1 MPKTTTNPFT
11 QTIRHAVTNLATGDG
26 AISGGLSSTNIFNTK
41 AFLSAG
47 SEGSVVKSI
56 TITSDDSAAK
66 NIAFYLNTDGGTS
79 RYLLGVI
86 NVPITSGYTGAIIN
100 VDVLNNIYLTGLTLD
115 QTGRQVLPLAAGA
128 SISVGP
134 LTTITALKGIHIIG
148 TVEDF

>member
-100 VDVLNNIYLTGLTLD
+100 VDVLNNRFNRVNSRSNR
-115 QTGRQVLPLAAGA
+115 QTGITF
-128 SISVGP
+128 SSWCKYISRSFNYYYSVKRY
-134 LTTITALKGIHIIG
+134 TYYWYC
-148 TVEDF
+148 